1 MNTMRTLRILGLFS
15 LMLGGVAVSNTTQ
28 AQPGFSV
35 SFETFYNDL
44 SPYGR
49 WVRNPQYGSVWIPD
63 VPRGFQPYSTDGYW
77 EVTEYGNTWV
87 SDYDWGWAPFHYG
100 RWSFD
105 DYNGWFWV
113 PDYEWGPAWVNWRS
127 GGGYY
132 GWAPLG
138 PGISINVS
146 FNAPSFWWNFVPQR
160 YITYRGWRNYC
171 APQRRFTQV
180 YNQTVIINNYYRS
193 NNRTYVYG
201 PRRDEI
207 ERVTR
212 RSVPVRTI
220 DASASG
226 RGRVIVAESGRGNDP
241 RGNDRYNSRDN
252 NTRGND
258 SRGNDRNSRNEPDRR
273 GAVIDAGSDR
283 SNRGNN
289 DYNSRGRNER
299 SDNSRIGDNSDNS
312 GRGNDRSGNVPT
324 IPSPSRDDS
333 RSNRSRSS
341 EPSVPAESRNDR
353 YEEPRQS
360 QPSREQSVPNYGSER
375 SNRSN
380 RSSESPNSG
389 ANRGS
394 YESPQRSSRVE
405 RSAEPRGNE
414 RSERSS
420 QPSQQRSTTER
431 SSRSPR

>member
-15 LMLGGVAVSNTTQ
+15 LMLCGVAVSNKTQ

-35 SFETFYNDL
+35 SFQTFYNDL
-44 SPYGR
+44 SPYGQ
-49 WVRNPQYGSVWIPD
+49 WVRNPQYGSIWIPD
-63 VPRGFQPYSTDGYW
+63 VPAGFQPYSTNGYW

-87 SDYDWGWAPFHYG
+87 SDYEWGWAPFHYG

-105 DYNGWFWV
+105 DYYGWFWV

-171 APQRRFTQV
+171 EPSRRFSQV

-220 DASASG
+220 DASPSG
-226 RGRVIVAESGRGNDP
+226 RGRVIVAENS

-252 NTRGND
+252 
-258 SRGNDRNSRNEPDRR
+258 DRNSRTEPERRGGDRR
-273 GAVIDAGSDR
+273 TGVIDASP
-283 SNRGNN
+283 NRGARDNN
-289 DYNSRGRNER
+289 DYNGRTNGNERNSRGQQ
-299 SDNSRIGDNSDNS
+299 
-312 GRGNDRSGNVPT
+312 
-324 IPSPSRDDS
+324 
-333 RSNRSRSS
+333 
-341 EPSVPAESRNDR
+341 PAIATPDRNDR
-353 YEEPRQS
+353 YEAPRQN
-360 QPSREQSVPNYGSER
+360 QPSREVVPNYGTERSER
-375 SNRSN
+375 SSRPN
-380 RSSESPNSG
+380 ESANPQP
-389 ANRGS
+389 NRGS
-394 YESPQRSSRVE
+394 YEAPQRSERVEPRVERSAEPRIERSAEPRIERSAEPRVERRAEPRVE
-405 RSAEPRGNE
+405 RSAEPRGND
-414 RSERSS
+414 RSERSAP
-420 QPSQQRSTTER
+420 QNPQRGATER